1 MASINTN
8 AGAMTALQTLK
19 ATNKAMDTTQNRIAT
34 GFRVNQASDNAAY
47 WSLATTMRSDNQ
59 AMSTVQDALGL
70 GAAQVD
76 VAYTAMDVVK
86 DTLDTI
92 KTKLV
97 AASQPGVDKGKI
109 QEEINQLQNDLK
121 TYAKSATFSGGN
133 WLDVTEGS
141 EQKVVASFIRDTSG
155 AVSLETIDI
164 DTSKIA
170 LFNSSAPGLLQAKGN
185 EDTAGLAASGST
197 AAVYDPAGTNTAG
210 ASIDLVIGDTA
221 EITLGEGDTLNFEM
235 TFNGQTKT
243 VSIVGAAGGT
253 VVDDSSITALTQ
265 AALDKTFGAG
275 KFTTAANT
283 TAGSEG
289 VTISAADPENA
300 LGDGLEISIDNIAAV
315 PAQIDVTAID
325 ISDASA
331 GELSAYLGGIDRALS
346 AVTTAASDLGA
357 IKSRIDSQSSFVGKI
372 MDAVDRGIGQL
383 VDADMTQESSRLQAL
398 QVQQQ
403 LGIQALSMANGNSQ
417 VILSLFR

>member
-59 AMSTVQDALGL
+59 AMGTVQDALGL

-92 KTKLV
+92 KSKLV
-97 AASQPGVDKGKI
+97 AASQPGVDKSKI
-109 QEEINQLQNDLK
+109 QAEISQLHNDLE
-121 TYAKSATFSGGN
+121 TYAESATFSGGN
-133 WLDVTEGS
+133 WLSVDGTS
-141 EQKVVASFIRDTSG
+141 TQQVVASFVRDG
-155 AVSLETIDI
+155 NGGVSLQTIDVN
-164 DTSKIA
+164 TAKIA
-170 LFNSSAPGLLQAKGN
+170 LFNKDAGQSGILEEVISVSPGAEVIDISAMSTPPGTPGN
-185 EDTAGLAASGST
+185 GSDGAT
-197 AAVYDPAGTNTAG
+197 
-210 ASIDLVIGDTA
+210 ASIDDFADVDWKAGDKLTFSVKLNGSTTSTEFTVEASVDGFDLDDFNDAFNAVFGSGVVVATLDGDNLVFTGDDTA
-221 EITLGEGDTLNFEM
+221 SATLSVSGLSAATAGTGAVDVSVSNFDISELNRADIQTLISKVDETLG
-235 TFNGQTKT
+235 
-243 VSIVGAAGGT
+243 
-253 VVDDSSITALTQ
+253 
-265 AALDKTFGAG
+265 
-275 KFTTAANT
+275 
-283 TAGSEG
+283 
-289 VTISAADPENA
+289 
-300 LGDGLEISIDNIAAV
+300 
-315 PAQIDVTAID
+315 
-325 ISDASA
+325 
-331 GELSAYLGGIDRALS
+331 R
-346 AVTTAASDLGA
+346 VTTAASDLGA

-383 VDADMTQESSRLQAL
+383 VDADMTEESSRLQAL

-417 VILSLFR
+417 IILSLFR